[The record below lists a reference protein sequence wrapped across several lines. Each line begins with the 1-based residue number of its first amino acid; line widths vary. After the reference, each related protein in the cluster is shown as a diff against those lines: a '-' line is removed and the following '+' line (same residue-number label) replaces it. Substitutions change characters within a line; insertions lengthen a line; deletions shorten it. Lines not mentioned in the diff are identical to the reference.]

1 MGSLSVVSG
10 AAAWSGFSDCFVG
23 AAAGCA
29 AEEEGS
35 AGDCGTPGMKRDVDQ
50 TEINNNK
57 IGLAWCSSV
66 AVG

>member
-10 AAAWSGFSDCFVG
+10 AAAWSGFSDCFVD

-50 TEINNNK
+50 TEIK
-57 IGLAWCSSV
+57 K
-66 AVG
+66 